1 MDPHFS
7 AVFKYFEFYKEEK
20 VSTKNVEQI
29 HLVYKC
35 LICRRLGKKDK
46 NSEFKSIRCLKG
58 VTSNLI
64 RHLECLNH
72 ENEYEEYQK
81 SKTEG
86 AKKRPFSEIQ
96 NSPSNSPYKF
106 PFSQNS
112 LLNGQANG
120 SPARSQKNNLVNMGA
135 VTQHAKY
142 TRNGPT
148 HQERYL
154 FNYSQIIEILI

>member
-20 VSTKNVEQI
+20 VSTKNFEQI

-72 ENEYEEYQK
+72 ENEFAEYQK

-86 AKKRPFSEIQ
+86 VKNVHFRK
-96 NSPSNSPYKF
+96 YKI
-106 PFSQNS
+106 
-112 LLNGQANG
+112 
-120 SPARSQKNNLVNMGA
+120 RLV
-135 VTQHAKY
+135 
-142 TRNGPT
+142 T
-148 HQERYL
+148 HRIN
-154 FNYSQIIEILI
+154 FHFHKIRF

>member
-64 RHLECLNH
+64 RHLE
-72 ENEYEEYQK
+72 
-81 SKTEG
+81 
-86 AKKRPFSEIQ
+86 
-96 NSPSNSPYKF
+96 
-106 PFSQNS
+106 
-112 LLNGQANG
+112 
-120 SPARSQKNNLVNMGA
+120 
-135 VTQHAKY
+135 
-142 TRNGPT
+142 
-148 HQERYL
+148 
-154 FNYSQIIEILI
+154 